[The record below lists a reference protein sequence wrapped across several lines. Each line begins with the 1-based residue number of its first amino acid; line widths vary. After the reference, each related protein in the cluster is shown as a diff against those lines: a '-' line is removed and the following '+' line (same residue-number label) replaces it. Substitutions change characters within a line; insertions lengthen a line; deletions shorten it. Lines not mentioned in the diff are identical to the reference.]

1 VSELLELKLL
11 DDCDDMLLAELLLM
25 LDDELSELDESDE
38 LEESLEL
45 LDDPLRL
52 LLLELLDELLLDEP
66 SQQRQP
72 IVR

>member
-1 VSELLELKLL
+1 MLL
-11 DDCDDMLLAELLLM
+11 DDSDDMLLAELLLM
-25 LDDELSELDESDE
+25 LSEELLSELDESDE

-45 LDDPLRL
+45 LDEPLEL

>member
-1 VSELLELKLL
+1 MLL
-11 DDCDDMLLAELLLM
+11 DDSDDMLLAELLLM
-25 LDDELSELDESDE
+25 LSEELLSELDESDE

-45 LDDPLRL
+45 LDEPLEL
-52 LLLELLDELLLDEP
+52 LLLELLEELLLDEP